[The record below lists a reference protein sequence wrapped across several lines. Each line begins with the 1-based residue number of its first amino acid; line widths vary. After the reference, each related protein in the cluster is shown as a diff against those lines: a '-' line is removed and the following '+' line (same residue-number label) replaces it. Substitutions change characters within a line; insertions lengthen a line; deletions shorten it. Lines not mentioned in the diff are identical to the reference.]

1 MKKIKMSL
9 FDNDQAVQAKT
20 DMNFNDSQKE
30 LLTTFIRQINEEL
43 VTGATA
49 LLEIEGL
56 QNDPVTFEITQPL

>member
-9 FDNDQAVQAKT
+9 FDNDHAVQAKT
-20 DMNFNDSQKE
+20 DMNFDHNQKE
-30 LLTTFIRQINEEL
+30 MLTTFIRQINEEL